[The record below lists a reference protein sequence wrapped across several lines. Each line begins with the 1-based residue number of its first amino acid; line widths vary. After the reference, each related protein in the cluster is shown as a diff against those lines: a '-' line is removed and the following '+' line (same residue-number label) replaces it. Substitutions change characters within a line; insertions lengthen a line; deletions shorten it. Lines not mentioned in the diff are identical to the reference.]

1 MHQKQQK
8 KNIIYK
14 KAEQAE
20 VKATWFIPSRDS
32 WSKVDPKKK
41 RKQKKVEQFR
51 ESGRGTCQEARPR
64 FPGSLHNSY
73 V

>member
-20 VKATWFIPSRDS
+20 VKATWFIPFSRFL
-32 WSKVDPKKK
+32 KQGGPQKK